1 MSRRTTTKTAFAEAL
16 ETANATGN
24 TTNTIEKEEKDNGEN
39 QFSGVLKQVFADIP
53 KKKKSQV
60 RSLYLDDDCYKKL
73 EEMAKEQG
81 ISTSKALNEIL
92 KKLFGL

>member
-1 MSRRTTTKTAFAEAL
+1 MSRRTTTKTAFAESL
-16 ETANATGN
+16 ETANAKGN
-24 TTNTIEKEEKDNGEN
+24 IIEQQEQETKNIGEN
-39 QFSGVLKQVFADIP
+39 EFTGVLKQVFADIP

>member
-1 MSRRTTTKTAFAEAL
+1 MSRRTTTTTAFAESL
-16 ETANATGN
+16 ETANTKGN
-24 TTNTIEKEEKDNGEN
+24 IVEQEEQEIKNIEEN
-39 QFSGVLKQVFADIP
+39 EFTGVLKQVFADIP

>member
-24 TTNTIEKEEKDNGEN
+24 TIEKEEKDNGEN
-39 QFSGVLKQVFADIP
+39 QFSGMLKEVFADIP

-73 EEMAKEQG
+73 EETAKEQG